1 MSFPLFC
8 LGDTYGVW
16 QLNSV
21 PQASRQLLGVARCS
35 LLCPKATT
43 VSLSEQITESLV
55 TVCKMAA
62 QVQEFIYVHASGA
75 VSDLKKPAP
84 GPHTHAP
91 ATTRQAA
98 GMRRSVWTH
107 TCTNS
112 SFDTWLH
119 DSIYLSFSLVY
130 LFIYWGGGKE
140 HQYIFTIRKMQER
153 LLLPFLW
160 KHKTLLC
167 KVFPPLVTNVL
178 LKNHSLSS
186 QFCF

>member
-1 MSFPLFC
+1 M
-8 LGDTYGVW
+8 
-16 QLNSV
+16 
-21 PQASRQLLGVARCS
+21 ARRS

-43 VSLSEQITESLV
+43 VSLSEQIIESLG
-55 TVCKMAA
+55 TVCKKAAA
-62 QVQEFIYVHASGA
+62 QVQELIYVHASGA

-98 GMRRSVWTH
+98 GMRSVWTH

-112 SFDTWLH
+112 SFDTRLH
-119 DSIYLSFSLVY
+119 DSIYLSFSLVC
-130 LFIYWGGGKE
+130 LFIYLLGGKE
-140 HQYIFTIRKMQER
+140 HQYIFTITKMQET

-167 KVFPPLVTNVL
+167 KVFPPLVRNVL
-178 LKNHSLSS
+178 LKNPSLSS
-186 QFCF
+186 LFCF